1 MYYALIFLSV
11 VMFGGGFA
19 LNDVYRKLRG
29 SNLKISMEASFIGSL
44 AGIIFL
50 LIFNGFNF
58 ELTPFTAIMALA
70 AALNGLAFTF
80 CTFRALDSVN
90 LSLFSLF
97 SMLGGM
103 LLPFLQGIVFYGEG
117 ITIAKVT
124 AVILIFVA
132 LALTVDKSKKN
143 GGLLY
148 CIGIFIFNGM
158 SGVLTKLYNELPFQK
173 ASAAGYSIW
182 LSIFTIVISGIV
194 WVILVSLEN
203 KTSEKQFT
211 LKACAITAVSGGIN
225 KIANFLLVLALM
237 HVDTSVQY
245 PAVTGG
251 VIIVSTLICFFGERK
266 PTKRELISVAIA
278 FLGTLALFIIPI

>member
-44 AGIIFL
+44 AGIVFL
-50 LIFNGFNF
+50 LIFNGLNF
-58 ELTPFTAIMALA
+58 ELTLFTAIMALL
-70 AALNGLAFTF
+70 AALNSLAFTF
-80 CTFRALDSVN
+80 CSFRALDSVN

-103 LLPFLQGIVFYGEG
+103 LLPFLQGIVFYDEG
-117 ITIAKVT
+117 ITLAKVT

-132 LALTVDKSKKN
+132 LALTVNKSNKN
-143 GGLLY
+143 GGLIY

-158 SGVLTKLYNELPFQK
+158 SGVLTKLYNSLPFAK

-182 LSIFTIVISGIV
+182 LAVFALSISGIT
-194 WVILVSLEN
+194 WLILH
-203 KTSEKQFT
+203 TRGEKCEKPFT
-211 LKACAITAVSGGIN
+211 LKACAITAASGGIN
-225 KIANFLLVLALM
+225 KVANFMLVLALM

-251 VIIVSTLICFFGERK
+251 VIIVSTLICFFGDKK
-266 PTKRELISVAIA
+266 PTRRELISVAIA